1 MRIKEWWDKM
11 MRKGHERTV
20 KAKKNILLSMI
31 YKALGILIGFAYF
44 PISLSY
50 LGEEKF
56 AIFLIMV
63 SMVDWFAEF
72 DIGIGN
78 GLRNR
83 LGEALA
89 DGSDEDAK
97 GYVSTAFFAIGSI
110 FSGIALIVI
119 GFSFIIPWADWL
131 EADPTLDRQIMILA
145 VMMFGA
151 FAINF
156 IGSMVNQIFYAMQ
169 RTGIVNFFGL
179 LVKASFL
186 VLIIILMY
194 TTEESLILY
203 GAAKT
208 FTFAF
213 IPLAI
218 ALYYFNFSKD
228 LKKFKPSLEY
238 VKRNYFDK
246 MFSLGFQFFIIK
258 ISMVII
264 HQTNNILI
272 AKFVS
277 LQEVTV
283 YEAAYKFLSVF
294 LLIFVIFTN
303 QLWAANVEAYRKGDL
318 IWMKDT
324 IKNVMKIWIGT
335 VAITLL
341 MVLISPLFFQL
352 WLGDKLEIP
361 ITITIVVAISV
372 SITNWVNLFN
382 LIMNGTG
389 KIRLQMY
396 AWIFASIINIPLS
409 IFFAT
414 TMELGT
420 VGIVLGT
427 IVSMLPLAIL
437 SPIQVRKILSENI
450 KGIWGK

>member
-1 MRIKEWWDKM
+1 MRIKELWNKVM
-11 MRKGHERTV
+11 GEGHERTI
-20 KAKKNILLSMI
+20 KAKKNILLSMV
-31 YKALGILIGFAYF
+31 YKALGIVIGFAYY

-50 LGEEKF
+50 LGTEKF
-56 AIFLIMV
+56 AIFLVMV
-63 SMVDWFAEF
+63 SMVDMFAEF

-78 GLRNR
+78 GLRNK

-89 DGSDEDAK
+89 DDNEEEAK
-97 GYVSTAFFAIGSI
+97 GFISTAYFALGSV
-110 FSGIALIVI
+110 FSGVSLIAI
-119 GFSFIIPWADWL
+119 GFSFIIPWAEWL
-131 EADPTLDRQIMILA
+131 EVDPTLDRQIMILA

-156 IGSMVNQIFYAMQ
+156 IGAMIHQIFYALQ
-169 RTGIVNFFGL
+169 QTGIVNLFGL
-179 LVKASFL
+179 IMKASFL
-186 VLIIILMY
+186 LLIIILMY

-218 ALYYFNFSKD
+218 ALYYFYFSEN
-228 LKKFKPSLEY
+228 LKKFKPSLKY
-238 VKRNYFDK
+238 VKRHYFDK

-277 LQEVTV
+277 LEEVAI
-283 YEAAYKFLSVF
+283 YESAYKFLSIF
-294 LLIFVIFTN
+294 LMIFVIFTN
-303 QLWAANVEAYRKGDL
+303 QLWSASVEAYRKGDL
-318 IWMKDT
+318 VWMRNT
-324 IKNVMKIWIGT
+324 IKNVVKIWLGT
-335 VAITLL
+335 VLISVL
-341 MVLISPLFFQL
+341 MVLISPLFYKL
-352 WLGDKLEIP
+352 WLNDKLEIP
-361 ITITIVVAISV
+361 MAITIVVAISV
-372 SITNWVNLFN
+372 SVTNWVNLFN

-409 IFFAT
+409 VFFAT
-414 TMELGT
+414 TMEMGT
-420 VGIVLGT
+420 VGIVMGT
-427 IVSMLPLAIL
+427 VVSMLPLAIL
-437 SPIQVRKILSENI
+437 SPIQVRKILSG
-450 KGIWGK
+450 KLTGIWDK

>member
-1 MRIKEWWDKM
+1 
-11 MRKGHERTV
+11 
-20 KAKKNILLSMI
+20 
-31 YKALGILIGFAYF
+31 
-44 PISLSY
+44 
-50 LGEEKF
+50 
-56 AIFLIMV
+56 
-63 SMVDWFAEF
+63 
-72 DIGIGN
+72 
-78 GLRNR
+78 
-83 LGEALA
+83 
-89 DGSDEDAK
+89 
-97 GYVSTAFFAIGSI
+97 
-110 FSGIALIVI
+110 
-119 GFSFIIPWADWL
+119 FIIPWADWL

-156 IGSMVNQIFYAMQ
+156 IAAMIYQVFFALQ
-169 RTGIVNFFGL
+169 RTGIVNLFGL
-179 LVKASFL
+179 IVKASFL
-186 VLIIILMY
+186 ALIIILMY
-194 TTEESLILY
+194 TTEESLVLY

-218 ALYYFNFSKD
+218 GLYYFNFSKD
-228 LKKFKPSLEY
+228 LKKFKPSLKY
-238 VKRNYFDK
+238 VKRHYFDK
-246 MFSLGFQFFIIK
+246 MFSLGFQFFMIK

-277 LQEVTV
+277 LEEVTT

-294 LLIFVIFTN
+294 LLVFVIFTN
-303 QLWAANVEAYRKGDL
+303 QLWSASVEAYRKGDL
-318 IWMKDT
+318 VWMRNT
-324 IKNVMKIWIGT
+324 IKSVVKIWLGT
-335 VAITLL
+335 VLITFL
-341 MVLISPLFFQL
+341 MVLISPLFYKL
-352 WLGDKLEIP
+352 WLGDKEIP
-361 ITITIVVAISV
+361 LAITIVVAVSV

-382 LIMNGTG
+382 LITNGTG